1 MNGRVGIRHRLAA
14 ILAAIPLLLALALA
28 WQIRPPL
35 PPLPHS
41 LRAPFPAGSGTATLH
56 LLAWAVFVLLDLALW
71 LRVLEYGSRRK
82 PTDTELRLQRALHRP
97 TTPASARPPD
107 WRVHTAPPTQ
117 PVMRL
122 PAATAATQ
130 ERPTTRP
137 QPAPAI
143 AEQEPAQSLHAEAVA
158 SRPERV
164 GLRLLGPL
172 ELTGCKKTRP
182 RRQATRELLAFLA
195 LQHGLVSR
203 QELIEALWP
212 GEEPRRSAERFNQA
226 ATEARR
232 LLGDAFQRRA
242 ANHYQLD
249 RRHLD
254 IDLDQL
260 EQLHQGARDRDG
272 GQQPALLERA
282 LALFRG
288 EPFAGID
295 ALWADAEARRLRAL
309 QSELLDQLG
318 RLRLG
323 AGDATGALAAAEH
336 AAMLDRSNERP
347 VQLAME
353 AEAALGQRDA
363 IVERYERLCHDL
375 DEQYGLGPSRESKQL
390 YRRLLSQDGAAAEQ
404 TTVREQAPR

>member
-71 LRVLEYGSRRK
+71 LRVLEYGSRRQ

-97 TTPASARPPD
+97 TTSAPARPPD
-107 WRVHTAPPTQ
+107 WRAHTAPPTQ

-122 PAATAATQ
+122 PAAAAAPPV
-130 ERPTTRP
+130 RPTTRP
-137 QPAPAI
+137 QPAL
-143 AEQEPAQSLHAEAVA
+143 AEQEPPQSLRAEAVA
-158 SRPERV
+158 LPPGRV

-172 ELTGCKKTRP
+172 ELSGCKKTRP

-212 GEEPRRSAERFNQA
+212 GEEPRRRGERFNQA

-232 LLGDAFQRRA
+232 LLGDAFQRRRD
-242 ANHYQLD
+242 NHYQLD

-260 EQLHQGARDRDG
+260 EQLHQRARDRDG
-272 GQQPALLERA
+272 GQQRALLERA

-309 QSELLDQLG
+309 QIELLEQLAE
-318 RLRLG
+318 LRLG
-323 AGDATGALAAAEH
+323 AGDATGALAAAEQ

-363 IVERYERLCHDL
+363 IVARYERLCRDL
-375 DEQYGLGPSRESKQL
+375 DEQYGLGPSRESKRL
-390 YRRLLSQDGAAAEQ
+390 YRRLLSQDGGAAEQ
-404 TTVREQAPR
+404 ATVREQAGR

>member
-1 MNGRVGIRHRLAA
+1 
-14 ILAAIPLLLALALA
+14 
-28 WQIRPPL
+28 
-35 PPLPHS
+35 
-41 LRAPFPAGSGTATLH
+41 
-56 LLAWAVFVLLDLALW
+56 
-71 LRVLEYGSRRK
+71 
-82 PTDTELRLQRALHRP
+82 
-97 TTPASARPPD
+97 
-107 WRVHTAPPTQ
+107 
-117 PVMRL
+117 MRL

-203 QELIEALWP
+203 EALVEALWP
-212 GEEPRRSAERFNQA
+212 GEEPRRSGERFNQA

-232 LLGDAFQRRA
+232 LLGDAFQRRRD
-242 ANHYQLD
+242 NHYQLD

-260 EQLHQGARDRDG
+260 EQLHQRAREAYGD
-272 GQQPALLERA
+272 QQRALLERA

-347 VQLAME
+347 IQLAME

-363 IVERYERLCHDL
+363 IIERYERLCRDL
-375 DEQYGLGPSRESKQL
+375 DEQYGLGPSRETKQL
-390 YRRLLSQDGAAAEQ
+390 YRRLLSQDGDAAEQ
-404 TTVREQAPR
+404 ATIREQAGR

>member
-1 MNGRVGIRHRLAA
+1 MNGRVGIRQRLAA

-28 WQIRPPL
+28 WQIRPPF

-56 LLAWAVFVLLDLALW
+56 LLAWTVFVLFDLALW

-97 TTPASARPPD
+97 TTPAPARPPD
-107 WRVHTAPPTQ
+107 WRAHTAPPTQ
-117 PVMRL
+117 PVMLL
-122 PAATAATQ
+122 PAATATQ

-137 QPAPAI
+137 HPAPAL
-143 AEQEPAQSLHAEAVA
+143 AEHEPAQSLHAEAVA

-212 GEEPRRSAERFNQA
+212 GEEPRRSSERFNQA

-242 ANHYQLD
+242 DNHYQLD

-260 EQLHQGARDRDG
+260 EQLHQGARDG
-272 GQQPALLERA
+272 GQPRALLERA

-288 EPFAGID
+288 EPFAGVD

-309 QSELLDQLG
+309 QIELLEQLAE
-318 RLRLG
+318 LRLQ
-323 AGDATGALAAAEH
+323 AGEPMGALAVADRAAI
-336 AAMLDRSNERP
+336 LDRSNERP
-347 VQLAME
+347 IQLAME
-353 AEAALGQRDA
+353 AEAALGHRDA
-363 IVERYERLCHDL
+363 IVERYERLCRDL
-375 DEQYGLGPSRESKQL
+375 DEQYGLGPSRETKQL

-404 TTVREQAPR
+404 TTIREQAPR